1 MIFPQIHIGFRKT
14 WFLALVAVVAL
25 AAGFA
30 SGGAQVQ
37 AQSCD
42 TSDAIQ
48 KARNAF
54 DWHTKNGD
62 LAPFF
67 WRTLNTLKADN
78 LPAKPEEV
86 SNETITRK
94 EIMKESDGKGWGGW
108 TSIRAAFTCLFPSAA
123 PTPVPPTPVPPT
135 PVPPTPVPPT
145 NTPVPPPPTNTPA
158 VAQQQPQACDTSEA
172 IQKAR
177 NAFDWQSSNGDDAPL
192 FWRILK
198 TLKADNL
205 PAKPEEVSNE
215 TITRKEIMKESDG
228 KGWGGWTSIRAA
240 FTCLFPSAAPT
251 PVPPTPVPP
260 TNTPVPPTPQQSQQQ
275 QQQQQGSPPRAQKS
289 SLQGVGSQDQQGQ
302 GRNFWIEIN
311 FDTGDG
317 NGVIDEGGMVIMQVR
332 TNSAPGNKF
341 VHIEARR
348 GVREWKAYPNGAIN
362 WDTNPGSSHPDV
374 IKYISNWANVDN
386 VVANTSRDTLT
397 STGEAQKGLT
407 GFSLANCPG
416 TNDNQDNLKNNHT
429 GKNCVGGSY
438 TNQGHTFTN
447 WTRDLQAGEWYID
460 FMVDS
465 TDDGFIGPA
474 QRIYEFRVF
483 NTSST
488 VAPARVVVTEDNS
501 PNPGEPGALSVKQ
514 LPLRPGQN
522 DWQGVMIEAGRAYY
536 RNYRILISLG
546 GAANPGGNDYDS
558 VSDLFISVPK
568 GTKYAEYSQP
578 ITCRGAGEGYV
589 QVRAWPQSGGPV
601 HATKIIYTPAATH
614 SGRDVIQVCR

>member
-1 MIFPQIHIGFRKT
+1 MILSANTIGFRKT

-54 DWHTKNGD
+54 DWHSSNGD

-67 WRTLNTLKADN
+67 WRTLNTLKAGN
-78 LPAKPEEV
+78 LPAKPAEV
-86 SNETITRK
+86 SNEIISRK
-94 EIMKESDGKGWGGW
+94 EIMKESDGKPWGGW
-108 TSIRAAFTCLFPSAA
+108 APIRAAFTCLFPSAA

-145 NTPVPPPPTNTPA
+145 PVPPTNTPVPPPPTNTP
-158 VAQQQPQACDTSEA
+158 
-172 IQKAR
+172 
-177 NAFDWQSSNGDDAPL
+177 
-192 FWRILK
+192 
-198 TLKADNL
+198 
-205 PAKPEEVSNE
+205 
-215 TITRKEIMKESDG
+215 
-228 KGWGGWTSIRAA
+228 
-240 FTCLFPSAAPT
+240 
-251 PVPPTPVPP
+251 VPPPP
-260 TNTPVPPTPQQSQQQ
+260 TNTPLPPPPPTNTPLPPPPPTNTPAAALQQQ
-275 QQQQQGSPPRAQKS
+275 QQQQQQPQANPPQAQKS
-289 SLQGVGSQDQQGQ
+289 SLQGVGSQDQQVQ
-302 GRNFWIEIN
+302 GRNFWIKIH
-311 FDTGDG
+311 FDTGAG

-332 TNSAPGNKF
+332 TNSDPGFKF

-348 GVREWKAYPNGAIN
+348 GVREWNAYPNGAIN
-362 WDTNPGSSHPDV
+362 WDANPGTNHPDV
-374 IKYISNWANVDN
+374 VKYISNWANVGDA
-386 VVANTSRDTLT
+386 VANTSRDTLT

-438 TNQGHTFTN
+438 TPQGGDAISN
-447 WTRDLQAGEWYID
+447 WTRDYQAGEWYTE

-474 QRIYEFRVF
+474 QRVYEFKVF

-514 LPLRPGQN
+514 LPLIPGQN
-522 DWQGVMIEAGRAYY
+522 DWQGVKIEAGRAYY

-546 GAANPGGNDYDS
+546 GVTNLGGSDYDS
-558 VSDLFISVPK
+558 ASDMSISVPK
-568 GTKYAEYSQP
+568 GTKYAEYSRS
-578 ITCRGAGEGYV
+578 ITCWAAGDGYA
-589 QVRAWPQSGGPV
+589 QVRAWPQNGGPV

-614 SGRDVIQVCR
+614 SGRDVIRVCR

>member
-1 MIFPQIHIGFRKT
+1 MILSANTIGFRKT
-14 WFLALVAVVAL
+14 YFLALVAVVAL

-135 PVPPTPVPPT
+135 PVPPTPIPPT

-158 VAQQQPQACDTSEA
+158 VAQQQPQACDTSDA

-205 PAKPEEVSNE
+205 PAKPAQVMNE
-215 TITRKEIMKESDG
+215 TISRDAVMSVSDG

-260 TNTPVPPTPQQSQQQ
+260 TPVPPTPVPPTNTPVPPTPQQSQQQ
-275 QQQQQGSPPRAQKS
+275 QQQQQQGSPPQAQKS
-289 SLQGVGSQDQQGQ
+289 SLQGVGSQDQQVQ
-302 GRNFWIEIN
+302 GRNFWIKIH
-311 FDTGDG
+311 FDTGAG

-332 TNSAPGNKF
+332 TNSDPSFKF

-362 WDTNPGSSHPDV
+362 GTRILDPVTPMSS
-374 IKYISNWANVDN
+374 
-386 VVANTSRDTLT
+386 NTSVIGRMWTMWLPI
-397 STGEAQKGLT
+397 
-407 GFSLANCPG
+407 LAG
-416 TNDNQDNLKNNHT
+416 IH
-429 GKNCVGGSY
+429 
-438 TNQGHTFTN
+438 
-447 WTRDLQAGEWYID
+447 
-460 FMVDS
+460 
-465 TDDGFIGPA
+465 
-474 QRIYEFRVF
+474 
-483 NTSST
+483 
-488 VAPARVVVTEDNS
+488 
-501 PNPGEPGALSVKQ
+501 
-514 LPLRPGQN
+514 
-522 DWQGVMIEAGRAYY
+522 
-536 RNYRILISLG
+536 
-546 GAANPGGNDYDS
+546 
-558 VSDLFISVPK
+558 
-568 GTKYAEYSQP
+568 
-578 ITCRGAGEGYV
+578 
-589 QVRAWPQSGGPV
+589 
-601 HATKIIYTPAATH
+601 
-614 SGRDVIQVCR
+614 